1 MYRDREGIMAT
12 KQEKGGN
19 SAASWFLKGDTRQV
33 LNVPSTP
40 GSKLARQVQSKLKG
54 FVGPDRGVT
63 KVVERAGKR
72 ITIGLQ
78 KDDPFPKQGCM
89 YDEEC
94 LMGPGCNS
102 TSTCYEIKCDECDDP
117 PQVVRPTQSPTQMT
131 AGSRRVRNKYI
142 GQSGTTIHKRQR
154 SHLRG
159 SKSVLKNTVMNI
171 TRINNPN
178 QNLQ

>member
-33 LNVPSTP
+33 LNAPSTP

-78 KDDPFPKQGCM
+78 KDDPF
-89 YDEEC
+89 
-94 LMGPGCNS
+94 PGCNS